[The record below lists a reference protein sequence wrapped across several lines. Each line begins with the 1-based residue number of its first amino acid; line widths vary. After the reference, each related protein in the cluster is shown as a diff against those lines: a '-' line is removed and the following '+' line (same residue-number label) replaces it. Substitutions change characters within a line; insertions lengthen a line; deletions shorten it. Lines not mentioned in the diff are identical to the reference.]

1 MLGTLLEST
10 QAPLIQNFEVSMHA
24 GVRCHSIKGIE
35 TSGPWCFHSF
45 IIDWRLGPRSH
56 CNFSSFLPA
65 KLLNV
70 LSLSLWTVSSPL
82 WYVKIIWSWT
92 GGGQAGHKSPLYLT
106 GFNVPA
112 TPITTKRIFIMPAVL
127 MLTLYSSRSLS
138 SASGLMILNLKTQGF
153 FLWLH
158 NLCHHFF
165 KKQIK
170 TDCSAI
176 QRKVE

>member
-1 MLGTLLEST
+1 MLGTLLESI
-10 QAPLIQNFEVSMHA
+10 QAPLIQNFEVSMRA

-45 IIDWRLGPRSH
+45 IIDWHLGPRSH

-70 LSLSLWTVSSPL
+70 LSLSLWTMFPPL
-82 WYVKIIWSWT
+82 SDMSRLS
-92 GGGQAGHKSPLYLT
+92 GPGQREDRQGTSLLCISLA
-106 GFNVPA
+106 
-112 TPITTKRIFIMPAVL
+112 L
-127 MLTLYSSRSLS
+127 MYQQFLSQPRESLS
-138 SASGLMILNLKTQGF
+138 SAPELMILNLKTQGF

-158 NLCHHFF
+158 SLRHHFF